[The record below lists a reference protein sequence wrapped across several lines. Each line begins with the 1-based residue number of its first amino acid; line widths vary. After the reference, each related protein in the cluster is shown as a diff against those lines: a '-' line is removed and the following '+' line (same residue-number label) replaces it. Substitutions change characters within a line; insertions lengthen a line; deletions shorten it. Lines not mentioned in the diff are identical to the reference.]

1 MEISPLTV
9 CHFSIERG
17 WPFRAE
23 CDMIDIV
30 VLAVVLLF
38 AVLGWKRGLVRTLT
52 ELLAVVL
59 ALVFSVQ
66 FARAAAPVVIDKAL
80 RPATYGAIA
89 QRVEELTAENMPEL
103 QPVVELEQVVEAIPN
118 GFIREQTQ
126 AFLAEIESS
135 VQSALASTPEALE
148 QAGKDVADAVLDGV
162 VQDLVQALLCAAF
175 FVVLTAVLRLLA
187 RVLRVVEKL
196 PVVRQLNGLGGALI
210 GLGKGLI
217 LVCLALWVLR
227 EIGVITPE
235 MAGESVVL
243 RLLSRGTVSLPG

>member
-1 MEISPLTV
+1 
-9 CHFSIERG
+9 
-17 WPFRAE
+17 
-23 CDMIDIV
+23 MIDIV

-66 FARAAAPVVIDKAL
+66 LARAAAPVVIDKAL

-162 VQDLVQALLCAAF
+162 VLDLVQALLCAAF

-217 LVCLALWVLR
+217 WVGLALWVLR

-243 RLLSRGTVSLPG
+243 RLLSRRTVSLPG

>member
-1 MEISPLTV
+1 
-9 CHFSIERG
+9 
-17 WPFRAE
+17 
-23 CDMIDIV
+23 MIDIV